1 MGICLRSRQ
10 QDSVQPSVL
19 QFIQFSNV
27 CSALCLSVS
36 QPLAPA
42 HSVGLTQ
49 HCCGWTPRITRCSR
63 LELCSGERS
72 DITAWSVVSRMTHG
86 TRQKKTA
93 GNITRS
99 ETTALTTENH
109 LGLFTL
115 WRLKQGNTLGGSRN
129 EQLFTSGF
137 TSLSYKWMTMND
149 SLAFLKQQYWFAC
162 FLWSLTWFFI
172 SGYTHH
178 FSDYRF
184 SEVIKSLHCSP
195 QRPKVQVFHITGFHM
210 ASLLFFKYAINKKR
224 IHLVTF
230 IQHLEK
236 GDGFPLLLKALLSW
250 LPWWRL
256 PTFFNKWI

>member
-172 SGYTHH
+172 SGHIISVTIVSVRWLNHRTAHLRDLKFRSSTSLAFTWLLYYFLNMLLIKKNSLGYIYTAFRKGWWFPTSSESFVVLVAVVTPPH
-178 FSDYRF
+178 F
-184 SEVIKSLHCSP
+184 L
-195 QRPKVQVFHITGFHM
+195 
-210 ASLLFFKYAINKKR
+210 
-224 IHLVTF
+224 
-230 IQHLEK
+230 
-236 GDGFPLLLKALLSW
+236 
-250 LPWWRL
+250 
-256 PTFFNKWI
+256 

>member
-42 HSVGLTQ
+42 HSMGLTQ

-129 EQLFTSGF
+129 GQLFTSGF

-149 SLAFLKQQYWFAC
+149 SLANLKQQYWFAC

-172 SGYTHH
+172 SGYTH

-184 SEVIKSLHCSP
+184 SEVIKSPHCSP

-210 ASLLFFKYAINKKR
+210 ASLLFLNMLLIRKNSLGYIYA
-224 IHLVTF
+224 
-230 IQHLEK
+230 
-236 GDGFPLLLKALLSW
+236 ALQIK
-250 LPWWRL
+250 
-256 PTFFNKWI
+256 NY